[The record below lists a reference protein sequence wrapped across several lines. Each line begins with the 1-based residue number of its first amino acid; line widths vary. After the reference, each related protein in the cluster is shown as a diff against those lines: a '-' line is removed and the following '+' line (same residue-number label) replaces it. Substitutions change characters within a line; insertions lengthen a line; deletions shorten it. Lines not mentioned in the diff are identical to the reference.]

1 MKGCIADAACGQPD
15 LVCDLTTNLCT
26 AGWLADV
33 SDMIAAGERALVIA
47 QAVAASLA
55 TAGDTRTGGTLVR
68 LASVLGDLLDLRGE
82 EEDAHEDAVQFT
94 EAVLSSLN
102 IVLLSYDGWKEIF
115 RLATRYE
122 AASAY
127 LRYNHA
133 FWMQQ
138 KRLLIADTAQTSPHI
153 ADAAYV
159 NINNSITNV
168 PPP

>member
-47 QAVAASLA
+47 RAVAASLA

-68 LASVLGDLLDLRGE
+68 LASVLGDLLALRGE

-122 AASAY
+122 AASAH
-127 LRYNHA
+127 LRYRQA

-159 NINNSITNV
+159 IINNSITNV